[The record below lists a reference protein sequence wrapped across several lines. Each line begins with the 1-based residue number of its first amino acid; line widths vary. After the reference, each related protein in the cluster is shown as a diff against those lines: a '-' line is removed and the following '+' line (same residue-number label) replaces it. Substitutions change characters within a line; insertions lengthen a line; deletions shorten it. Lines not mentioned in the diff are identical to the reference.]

1 MMKRKY
7 IYYLAKLYWVGIF
20 GLVGSFFSDRMLFK
34 VLTLFSLFVFLN
46 IALDITLWRC
56 SIKQIRG
63 MSVIKKRFKDG
74 LPSIDN
80 YQSELSYSL
89 PFKGQW
95 TAVNGCFSK
104 TYSHSWDIL
113 TQRYAYDFIIL
124 DEHAKSYAGAFDDV
138 DSYHCY
144 GQEIISPADGIIIEI
159 EQRSKDSLILK
170 NSRFIMRAK
179 HIAGNYIVI
188 KHGES
193 EYSTLAHLKCG
204 SIKVSVGDRV
214 KKGQTLALCGNSGS
228 STEPHLHFQLQTGP
242 SFYTSAGLPV
252 RFDNIMIENHHKYE
266 TYDSRPHIAAD
277 DIPKGYVSRG
287 FNYANKAVDNSH

>member
-1 MMKRKY
+1 
-7 IYYLAKLYWVGIF
+7 
-20 GLVGSFFSDRMLFK
+20 
-34 VLTLFSLFVFLN
+34 
-46 IALDITLWRC
+46 
-56 SIKQIRG
+56 
-63 MSVIKKRFKDG
+63 
-74 LPSIDN
+74 
-80 YQSELSYSL
+80 
-89 PFKGQW
+89 
-95 TAVNGCFSK
+95 
-104 TYSHSWDIL
+104 
-113 TQRYAYDFIIL
+113 
-124 DEHAKSYAGAFDDV
+124 
-138 DSYHCY
+138 
-144 GQEIISPADGIIIEI
+144 
-159 EQRSKDSLILK
+159 
-170 NSRFIMRAK
+170 MRAK

-204 SIKVSVGDRV
+204 SIKVSVGERV

-266 TYDSRPHIAAD
+266 TYDSRPHIAVG